1 MEFTEDE
8 ILKRIIRLEVGK
20 SLKCLV
26 EIATSVNLIADVE
39 DVTLM
44 KNSSKRRIL
53 KLERTTRMTNE
64 TC

>member
-8 ILKRIIRLEVGK
+8 ISERIIRLEVGK
-20 SLKCLV
+20 RLKCLV

-39 DVTLM
+39 DVILM

-64 TC
+64 TS